1 MQPKHGF
8 TRRLLPVLANPAA
21 QRNDECHVK
30 MPLRIKLGFAASTVA
45 VVLGLAQAVAE
56 PISLPTP
63 FYFENFNSVTEGG
76 LPAGWYQTNYSTQT
90 EASFDLHNLN
100 SASYATWV
108 VVERARFTSNF
119 LSYSS
124 HTPVDYS
131 RVLSFN
137 PNNVVNGQ
145 TVTNL
150 ATGRFVFSTSGYRD
164 GNQVMYLFTPDFNLT
179 GRTNV
184 HVAFHS
190 LWEQNQDNI
199 AALEYSTNGGAQW
212 LPVVYLLDGPDVLT
226 TGGNVDAI
234 KTFTN
239 RYPDVAVYTDP
250 ITHTQKGGFYGE
262 FVAAPI
268 SQALATYINA
278 RVNDNPVESK
288 RVELFRLP
296 AADNQ
301 PAVRFRFAHAGTDSW
316 YWGVDDF
323 GLYSINPGQLPV
335 VTTGPA
341 SVSLT
346 EGLTATFTVSA
357 TSPGP
362 LTYQWEF
369 NGALIAGA
377 TNSSLVLSN
386 LTTANAGIYTVV
398 VGNATGAVESGG
410 ATLTIYEL
418 AVTGQWDFNA
428 GDLRATVGAELE
440 FVGTTSNLTTFPTVD
455 IGGQPARVMAFGSN
469 AVGEGF
475 YVRHGI
481 KPNGGGRFVNQY
493 TLLMDVMFPAPAS
506 GQWRAL
512 FQTDPF
518 NRDGNEADFL
528 VGNASASPNPNG
540 LGAERIFQGT
550 IAPGTWYRL
559 AFVVDLTAPA
569 GQQLTK

>member
-1 MQPKHGF
+1 M
-8 TRRLLPVLANPAA
+8 LPVLANPAR
-21 QRNDECHVK
+21 QRDYQCHVK
-30 MPLRIKLGFAASTVA
+30 KPLRIKLGFAASTVA

-346 EGLTATFTVSA
+346 EGDRKS
-357 TSPGP
+357 
-362 LTYQWEF
+362 
-369 NGALIAGA
+369 
-377 TNSSLVLSN
+377 
-386 LTTANAGIYTVV
+386 VV
-398 VGNATGAVESGG
+398 
-410 ATLTIYEL
+410 
-418 AVTGQWDFNA
+418 
-428 GDLRATVGAELE
+428 
-440 FVGTTSNLTTFPTVD
+440 
-455 IGGQPARVMAFGSN
+455 
-469 AVGEGF
+469 
-475 YVRHGI
+475 
-481 KPNGGGRFVNQY
+481 
-493 TLLMDVMFPAPAS
+493 
-506 GQWRAL
+506 
-512 FQTDPF
+512 
-518 NRDGNEADFL
+518 
-528 VGNASASPNPNG
+528 
-540 LGAERIFQGT
+540 
-550 IAPGTWYRL
+550 
-559 AFVVDLTAPA
+559 
-569 GQQLTK
+569 